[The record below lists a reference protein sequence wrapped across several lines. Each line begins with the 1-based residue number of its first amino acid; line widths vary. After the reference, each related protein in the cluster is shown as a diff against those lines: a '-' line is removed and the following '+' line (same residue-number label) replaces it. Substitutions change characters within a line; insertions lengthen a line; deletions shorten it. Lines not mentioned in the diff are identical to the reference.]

1 MKSYCNNFNNYR
13 KLKNPKISY
22 ILNETLT
29 LSILILHYKCDNN
42 NNTIFKI
49 EQSAEILEILGLI
62 YNKNK

>member
-1 MKSYCNNFNNYR
+1 MKTYCSNFNNYR

-22 ILNETLT
+22 ILNGTLT
-29 LSILILHYKCDNN
+29 LSILILYYKCDNN

-49 EQSAEILEILGLI
+49 EQLEILGLI